1 MPRWAI
7 HGLVLAVA
15 AAGALLAL
23 PGTSF
28 ALGGVADPPGSVVLV
43 AALTLG
49 LLLSGVAL
57 AAVAGP
63 QGPAMLILIV
73 AGALVAAATTGAIG
87 APGVVSSVAAVFAF
101 AGIPALIQLSL
112 AWPQARPTRSVEHKL
127 VAGTW
132 VLVAGAGI
140 AWVLV
145 WDPYADIG
153 CVLGCGQNP
162 LAIHPNARA
171 ARTLMDLTLLVTVV
185 AGLVTAALTVRPSRF
200 WPGGLAVLVL
210 AVEAAVRLRGR
221 GLVPDAVAI
230 PLYQARC
237 ASLAVVGVAL
247 LAAAVGRMRRR
258 HRLVRL
264 AASLDAAPAPG
275 TYAASLAGV
284 LGDPSLDIGY
294 ATVGRDRY
302 VHANGQPFPGPEDH
316 QVATRLERHG
326 TPVAM
331 VVHQPEHAEAIATGL
346 GAAARLAID
355 NERLQADLRS
365 QLADL
370 RVSRERV
377 VERSDA
383 ERLRLERDLHDGAQ
397 QRLLMLGH
405 QLRRALRDDP
415 DAEPWLVPV
424 IGDVDA
430 ALRDLREIGHG
441 IYPGILESLGL
452 HAALDA
458 LADGPIPFTLQAAPT
473 ERLDPPIERAAYLVV
488 ATALSAPGGS
498 GPGDD
503 APVTATL
510 AVDPGCL
517 RVRVTGVR
525 ELGEHTV
532 EGMEDHVGAL
542 GGTITIAGDTLVCHL
557 PCG

>member
-15 AAGALLAL
+15 VAGALLAL

-43 AALTLG
+43 AALSLG

-63 QGPAMLILIV
+63 QGPAVLTLIV
-73 AGALVAAATTGAIG
+73 AGASVAGATTGAIG
-87 APGVVSSVAAVFAF
+87 APGLVSSVAAVFAF
-101 AGIPALIQLSL
+101 AGIPALIQLTL
-112 AWPQARPTRSVEHKL
+112 GWPRSRPTRTVERRL
-127 VAGTW
+127 VVGTW
-132 VLVAGAGI
+132 ILVAGAGI

-162 LAIHPNARA
+162 LAIHPDARA
-171 ARTLMDLTLLVTVV
+171 ARTLIDLTLLVTVV
-185 AGLVTAALTVRPSRF
+185 AGLTTAAVTVRPSRF

-210 AVEAAVRLRGR
+210 AVEAAVRLQGR

-237 ASLAVVGVAL
+237 VSLALVGGAL
-247 LAAAVGRMRRR
+247 VAAAVRRIRRR
-258 HRLVRL
+258 HLLVRL
-264 AASLDAAPAPG
+264 AASLDAAPGPG
-275 TYAASLAGV
+275 TYAASLAEV

-294 ATVGRDRY
+294 SVAGQDRY
-302 VHANGQPFPGPEDH
+302 VHANGRPFPGPQDH
-316 QVATRLERHG
+316 QVATRLERNG

-370 RVSRERV
+370 RTSRERV

-405 QLRRALRDDP
+405 QLRRALHDDP
-415 DAEPWLVPV
+415 QSEPWLAPV
-424 IGDVDA
+424 IDDVDA

-458 LADGPIPFTLQAAPT
+458 LADGPVPFTLQAAPT

-488 ATALSAPGGS
+488 ATALSAAGGS

-503 APVTATL
+503 APVTAAL
-510 AVDPGCL
+510 ALDTGCL
-517 RVRVTGVR
+517 RVRVAGVR
-525 ELGEHTV
+525 MLGEHNV

-542 GGTITIAGDTLVCHL
+542 GGTITFARDTIVCEL